1 MIRHLCIIA
10 ALAGLSACQSTA
22 TPDPG
27 RPAGP
32 RAADEDRDL
41 RKALLEAEFRTLL
54 EVQDSYRMMLT
65 MASSTTFGDRELIW
79 TEEQSRKGDQLSVD
93 IIGLLSRYTM
103 EITVRANDPVPMDP
117 VLFGREVE
125 KLGERRSALWLSL
138 VESNGLPD
146 SARSIFHHGM
156 YPAR

>member
-1 MIRHLCIIA
+1 RTGRGRRAGRPSIPGRIIHPGGLPGPIRPLLIRHLCIIT

-54 EVQDSYRMMLT
+54 EIQDSFLMMLT
-65 MASSTTFGDRELIW
+65 MGSSTTFGDRELAW
-79 TEEQSRKGDQLSVD
+79 TAEQTEKGNQLSVD
-93 IIGLLSRYTM
+93 IVGLLSRYTM

-125 KLGERRSALWLSL
+125 KL
-138 VESNGLPD
+138 
-146 SARSIFHHGM
+146 
-156 YPAR
+156 

>member
-22 TPDPG
+22 TPDSG
-27 RPAGP
+27 RTAGP
-32 RAADEDRDL
+32 RAANEDRDL
-41 RKALLEAEFRTLL
+41 HKALLEAEFRTLL